1 MAKFS
6 SIIIAGVFA
15 AGLAAQAQAQVTP
28 APLSQAQARLACG
41 NGIVLGAVTL
51 PNGSIEVT
59 CETQASA
66 NVPAAL
72 AGALTPE
79 AAAALVLTVVV
90 VGALIGDGGGSDVTT
105 TTAPAA
111 PPTESSGE

>member
-1 MAKFS
+1 MVKFS
-6 SIIIAGVFA
+6 SLAIAGVFA
-15 AGLAAQAQAQVTP
+15 AGLAGPIQAQTVP

-41 NGIVLGAVTL
+41 TGIVLGAVTL

-79 AAAALVLTVVV
+79 AAAALVVTVVV
-90 VGALIGDGGGSDVTT
+90 VGALIGDGGGSEVTT
-105 TTAPAA
+105 TTAPSA
-111 PPTESSGE
+111 PVEVFE